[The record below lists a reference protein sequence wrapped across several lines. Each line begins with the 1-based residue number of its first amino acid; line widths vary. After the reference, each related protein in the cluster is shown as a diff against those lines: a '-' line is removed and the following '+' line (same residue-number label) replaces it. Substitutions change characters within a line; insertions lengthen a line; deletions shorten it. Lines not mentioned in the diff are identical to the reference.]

1 MLLQLVGSKGES
13 IPPKPSMGRTL
24 LPAKLREKLRHLGRG
39 INWGARVLTS
49 PFRLTPDFI
58 IIGAQRGG
66 VSTAYQYLIQHPC
79 VAPIFEQEVHFFDFN
94 FTKNLLW
101 YRSHF
106 PSVLTKYHV
115 KRTTHQDMLSG
126 EGSAYYLFHPLVPRR
141 VLRRLPTVK
150 LIVLLRNPVDRAYA
164 HYCQKV
170 KQGIEH
176 LRSFEEAI
184 ENEEGRLKGEVDR
197 ILENESYFSFNHA
210 MYSYLSRGIYVDQL
224 KNWMDVFPR
233 EQILIIRSEDLL
245 FEDPQAALKRLLQ
258 FLELPDWEPRHYWKV
273 DTRDHAS
280 SLNPA
285 TRQRLLLHFE
295 PHNRRLYQFLDVNYH
310 WEK

>member
-1 MLLQLVGSKGES
+1 MFVQLVGSKRES
-13 IPPKPSMGRTL
+13 TAPKPSKSKAL
-24 LPAKLREKLRHLGRG
+24 LPVKLRKEISRLGRE

-49 PFRLTPDFI
+49 PLRLTPDFI
-58 IIGAQRGG
+58 IIGAQRSG

-115 KRTTHQDMLSG
+115 KRTTHEDMLSG

-141 VLRRLPTVK
+141 VLRLLPTVK

-176 LRSFEEAI
+176 LPSFEEAI
-184 ENEEGRLKGEVDR
+184 ENEEDRLKGEVEK
-197 ILENESYFSFNHA
+197 ILENEHYFSFNHA
-210 MYSYLSRGIYVDQL
+210 MYSYLSRGIYIDQL
-224 KNWMDVFPR
+224 KNWMNVFPC

-245 FEDPQAALKRLLQ
+245 FEDPSAALKRLLQ
-258 FLELPDWEPRHYWKV
+258 FLKLPDWEPRQYWKI
-273 DTRDHAS
+273 DTSGHVP

-285 TRQRLLLHFE
+285 TRQRLLLQFE
-295 PHNRRLYQFLDVNYH
+295 PHNRRLYEFLDVNYY